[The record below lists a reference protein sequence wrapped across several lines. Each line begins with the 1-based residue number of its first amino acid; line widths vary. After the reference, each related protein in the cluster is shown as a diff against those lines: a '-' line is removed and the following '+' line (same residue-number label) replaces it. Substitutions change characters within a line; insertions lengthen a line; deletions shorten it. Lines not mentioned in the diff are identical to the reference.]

1 MFPRTTIAE
10 ELNKGVLVVY
20 LCAYKGTG
28 NKCTYY
34 LVKSCNVLLMLVNW
48 FFGTSML
55 FWFSL
60 KKKKDKKKKRKVNR
74 AKLAFDVEKKLF
86 S

>member
-1 MFPRTTIAE
+1 
-10 ELNKGVLVVY
+10 
-20 LCAYKGTG
+20 
-28 NKCTYY
+28 
-34 LVKSCNVLLMLVNW
+34 MLVNW